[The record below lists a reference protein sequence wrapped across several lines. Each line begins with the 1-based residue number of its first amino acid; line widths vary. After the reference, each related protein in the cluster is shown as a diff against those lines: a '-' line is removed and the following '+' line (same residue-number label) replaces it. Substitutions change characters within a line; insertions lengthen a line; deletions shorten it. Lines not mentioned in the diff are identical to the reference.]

1 MTSQVYACWEFKPFA
16 PSGGKAVH
24 RFHAVRV
31 PAAQG
36 RQTTHRALGASG
48 APETSGEHKTF
59 SGEAARDNT
68 LQSTSSMFFFS
79 SPHAPVTP
87 TAGHACIHTP
97 PSPLLFEP
105 LPSPCKP
112 TFSPPTLPELP
123 QAFCPWTL
131 DTISPHCPQENQFL
145 SLM

>member
-24 RFHAVRV
+24 RFHAVHV

-36 RQTTHRALGASG
+36 RQTTHRALWASG

-59 SGEAARDNT
+59 SGEAARGNI
-68 LQSTSSMFFFS
+68 LQSTSSTFFFS

-97 PSPLLFEP
+97 LPHCSSHHCLPLAS
-105 LPSPCKP
+105 LPSAHPP
-112 TFSPPTLPELP
+112 SQSYRRLSVRGHLTPLVLSPPRR
-123 QAFCPWTL
+123 
-131 DTISPHCPQENQFL
+131 ISF
-145 SLM
+145 SV